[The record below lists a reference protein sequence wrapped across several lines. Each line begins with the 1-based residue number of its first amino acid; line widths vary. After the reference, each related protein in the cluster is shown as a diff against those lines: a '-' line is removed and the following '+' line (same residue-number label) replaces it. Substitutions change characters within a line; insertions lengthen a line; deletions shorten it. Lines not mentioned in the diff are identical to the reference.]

1 MPLKLCVVPNEGK
14 RERKRRA
21 KKAQQQ
27 KAPISRRDFLRM
39 AEEDA
44 CSMYGGPGDP
54 PPVPEKPAA
63 VRSKILPLSFELHL
77 KPKMSAAKEELSKS
91 VIETS
96 CRRSS
101 AVCRELRTM
110 AAVPIVEPFQEKI
123 VEPIVESVQQTF
135 SQCADVDVAPV
146 SDTFESIWAEFDEP
160 AMNWE
165 LPAIDANLVPPTEP
179 QCELPASQCPKQF
192 YSMQPSNTD
201 QPVQS
206 LHDLIDSLC
215 PENPIQTL
223 PAIAAPTLNQGW
235 DHMYSRPSNL
245 APISQEFCQQMLTE
259 SEMFFPPVKQ
269 SGNSMALC
277 ASVQP
282 MASAGHQS
290 WDSTNHL
297 QHWERFHSSMVPPV
311 ARDTPIPVP
320 QSYQSWDVNLK
331 NVTQMQMAQPPVT
344 PVDAP
349 KSIAINMPKAYQSW
363 DTVPQNHIY
372 NGKQAEHPMNMPQSN
387 QSCNSGFIMQQD
399 NGKEVPLSVPKAA
412 YNSPQ
417 ICDIGL
423 NNGPPTG
430 STRPVLIPVSRV
442 TSAHLSTSNK
452 PSQKSSSWLEE
463 IMEDVENPEQS
474 TTELL
479 IQQVQPAANPSTF
492 HNANTK
498 ILSNH
503 FENTCHGTDSEL
515 VKIQKTRVMTANN
528 PIKMSIL
535 DHAHNSVYKNQV
547 NTVVE
552 PTFHFTPSGQ
562 AINMKKEHITMQK
575 EITSLQNL
583 SSNLNSVS
591 GQKIE
596 HVSTLQVP
604 IKTPVIRVRLA
615 DNPMPELKAIPSTQL
630 PPINHIISKAN
641 SLNAPKANQKGNP
654 LAQNQIDNVAMQ
666 HPPTVNVPMP
676 IIGVR
681 PADNAPQKAKSVP
694 KKKIINV
701 SAPIGQMKRAGQSIT
716 VLKQPITV
724 TKMQAPFLNLNSAS
738 QEPVQTVNAVPI
750 PMKPPIARMK
760 PSEITTNILTGTQN
774 LDSTI
779 QIQLE
784 NGATIHIPQVPVT
797 TATTIAAKSRGQQPM
812 GMPQVCQQPLTMPQ
826 PCQQFRMTGVKV
838 QRNPPAGAQE
848 FNGDQRP
855 RLIYVKSATG
865 QNIPVS
871 FMTGPDGLITQV
883 KRLPPNEVSRTPANR
898 FTNGL
903 PPLEPITPKIVQAP
917 NTCTTMHGP
926 VNGAGYFCGVMAPD
940 QAVEDE
946 EVDYEE
952 IGVAETFAE
961 YWPTKLKQ
969 GMPHPDA
976 VVETATLSSVE
987 LPDITYDLSLPAHFQ
1002 IAGSL
1007 SALQLEAVIYACQ
1020 AHERILPSGERAG
1033 FLLGDGAGVGK
1044 GRAIAGII
1052 YNNYLKGRKRSL
1064 WISVSNDLKFDA
1076 ERDLQD
1082 IGAGTRIKVV
1092 SLNKLKYCRIDS
1104 EENGRFR
1111 KGVIFCTYTALIGES
1126 LTASS
1131 KYQARLRQLVQWLGH
1146 NFKGVIVF
1154 DECHKAKNLTMGN
1167 AGKSTKTGTTVLELQ
1182 KLLPLARVVYASATG
1197 ASEPKNMAY
1206 MTRLGLWGPGTAYAE
1221 FVDFVYAVERR
1232 GIGAMELVAMDMKL
1246 RGTYI
1251 ARQLS
1256 FKDVTFHIQ
1265 EVNMQPSFTNVY
1277 NQAAELWADISKKF
1291 TRACQLMNVD
1301 NRLQKII
1308 TCQFWCAHQRFF
1320 RNLCIA
1326 SKVNTV
1332 VKMTR
1337 HAVRHGKAVVIGLQ
1351 STGESRTLENLE
1363 RNNGKL
1369 TSFVSTSTMI
1379 IQSFVEKHFP
1389 APRREAFIE
1398 LLSTGEFVPETR
1410 SQPPRAKKPRPTNID
1425 WMEDVDGGDSEDS
1438 DVEIL
1443 QERWPPLPEESAK
1456 GHGRKRRG
1464 RPPTRTEKAER
1475 LTMQDRILMH
1485 LHGNILAARQLEASE
1500 FDPSVP
1506 QQPKITE
1513 RDVTRCILMKEKLL
1527 ARVEELG
1534 RLLPPNTLDKL
1545 ISKLGGTSK
1554 VAEMTGRRGR
1564 VVRLGRNDFRYESRV
1579 EEDISMDL
1587 VNYREKQ
1594 RFMEGEKF
1602 VAIISE
1608 AASSGI
1614 SLQSDK
1620 RVSNQRRRLH
1630 ITLELPWSADR
1641 AIQQFGRTHRSN
1653 QVNSP
1658 EYVFVITNLAGERR
1672 FASTVA
1678 KRLESLGAL
1687 TQGDRR
1693 ATDARDLSQFNIDNS
1708 IGRHTLEHVMRQMA
1722 GDRQLTTKHIPD
1734 SFVGNFH
1741 EDCATALV
1749 GVGLLSMR
1757 QDNDRKTFTVEKDCN
1772 NITKFLNRILGC
1784 RVEIQNAI
1792 FKFFLGNMYSLI
1804 TQMKRTGR
1812 YDLGILD
1819 LDAHGAS
1826 VTSVKLMLF
1835 TREHATGTAATELH
1849 TVKVERG
1856 MSFEQA
1862 LAKFRREAKD
1872 SNEGFYILKQ
1882 KKRNK
1887 NTAVLC
1893 LNGQGPS
1900 TLVTRKESSTPSPV
1914 YLQLYR
1920 PNTGPQ
1926 VKIENLASISL
1937 RYVLVSPEEAQEYWQ
1952 HQYDICLDKCSH
1964 VFWSRLCPNPNSC
1977 EVGLRVRTYHVL
1989 SGLMLPI
1996 WGRIEK
2002 IIERNGRKIQIIRV
2016 KTDVN
2021 KKIVGTLVPS
2031 SVYNELVEDLSA
2043 DSMVSSNQ

>member
-39 AEEDA
+39 AEADA

-54 PPVPEKPAA
+54 SPVSEKPPAE
-63 VRSKILPLSFELHL
+63 RSEIRPMNFELHL
-77 KPKMSAAKEELSKS
+77 KPKMSDAKEVESKS
-91 VIETS
+91 AIETS

-101 AVCRELRTM
+101 GDCRELSIM
-110 AAVPIVEPFQEKI
+110 AAVPIVEPFQEQI
-123 VEPIVESVQQTF
+123 VEPGVESIVELVQQKF
-135 SQCADVDVAPV
+135 SQCADVDKALIEPPV
-146 SDTFESIWAEFDEP
+146 SDTFESICAEFDEP

-165 LPAIDANLVPPTEP
+165 LPAIDANLVQPTAP
-179 QCELPASQCPKQF
+179 QCELPASQCHTQF
-192 YSMQPSNTD
+192 DSMQPSNTD

-206 LHDLIDSLC
+206 LHDLIDSIC
-215 PENPIQTL
+215 PEKSIQTL
-223 PAIAAPTLNQGW
+223 PPIAAPTINQGW

-245 APISQEFCQQMLTE
+245 AVIPQEFCQQMQSE

-269 SGNSMALC
+269 SRNSMASC

-282 MASAGHQS
+282 MSSADHQS

-297 QHWERFHSSMVPPV
+297 QHWEPFSMMPPV
-311 ARDTPIPVP
+311 ARDTTI
-320 QSYQSWDVNLK
+320 
-331 NVTQMQMAQPPVT
+331 PVT
-344 PVDAP
+344 PVAVP
-349 KSIAINMPKAYQSW
+349 ISSAINMLKAYQSW
-363 DTVPQNHIY
+363 DLVPINHIY
-372 NGKQAEHPMNMPQSN
+372 NGKQAEHPMNMPQSI
-387 QSCNSGFIMQQD
+387 QRKMQQE
-399 NGKEVPLSVPKAA
+399 NGKGVPPSVPKAA
-412 YNSPQ
+412 DNPHSPQ

-423 NNGPPTG
+423 NNGPPTA

-442 TSAHLSTSNK
+442 TLAHLRTSNK
-452 PSQKSSSWLEE
+452 PSQNSSSWLEE
-463 IMEDVENPEQS
+463 IMEDVENPEPS

-479 IQQVQPAANPSTF
+479 IQEVQPAANPSTF

-503 FENTCHGTDSEL
+503 IENTCHSTE
-515 VKIQKTRVMTANN
+515 KIQKTCAMTSNN

-547 NTVVE
+547 NTVAE
-552 PTFHFTPSGQ
+552 PTFHFTPSEQ
-562 AINMKKEHITMQK
+562 AINMKKEQK

-583 SSNLNSVS
+583 SHNLNSVP
-591 GQKIE
+591 GQKMA

-604 IKTPVIRVRLA
+604 IKTPVIRVRPA
-615 DNPMPELKAIPSTQL
+615 DNPMAELKSIPSTQL
-630 PPINHIISKAN
+630 PLINNMKSKV
-641 SLNAPKANQKGNP
+641 NALYVPNANQKGYP
-654 LAQNQIDNVAMQ
+654 LTQNQIDNVAMQ

-676 IIGVR
+676 IIR
-681 PADNAPQKAKSVP
+681 PADQTSRLPMAKFVP

-701 SAPIGQMKRAGQSIT
+701 SAPIVQMKPAGQSIT

-724 TKMQAPFLNLNSAS
+724 TKMQAPILNFNSAS
-738 QEPVQTVNAVPI
+738 QKQVITGHAVPI
-750 PMKPPIARMK
+750 AMKSPIACMKPE
-760 PSEITTNILTGTQN
+760 EITTNKLTGTQN
-774 LDSTI
+774 LDSAI
-779 QIQLE
+779 KIQLE
-784 NGATIHIPQVPVT
+784 NGATIHIPQVPV
-797 TATTIAAKSRGQQPM
+797 AAKSRVQQPM
-812 GMPQVCQQPLTMPQ
+812 TMPQVCQQPMTMPQ
-826 PCQQFRMTGVKV
+826 PCQQFPMTIVKL

-848 FNGDQRP
+848 FHGDQRP
-855 RLIYVKSATG
+855 RMIYVKSATG

-871 FMTGPDGLITQV
+871 FLTGPDGLITQV
-883 KRLPPNEVSRTPANR
+883 KRLPPNEVARTVANR
-898 FTNGL
+898 FPNGL
-903 PPLEPITPKIVQAP
+903 PPLEPIKRNIFPAP

-946 EVDYEE
+946 EVDNEE

-961 YWPTKLKQ
+961 YWPTKLGQ
-969 GMPHPDA
+969 GMAHPDA

-987 LPDITYDLSLPAHFQ
+987 LPDITYDLSLPVHFQ
-1002 IAGSL
+1002 VAGSL

-1082 IGAGTRIKVV
+1082 IGAGRRIKVV

-1126 LTASS
+1126 LTAAS
-1131 KYQARLRQLVQWLGH
+1131 KYQTRLRQLVQWLGH
-1146 NFKGVIVF
+1146 HFQGVIIF
-1154 DECHKAKNLTMGN
+1154 DECHKAKNLTIGH

-1206 MTRLGLWGPGTAYAE
+1206 MTRLGLWGAGTAYAE

-1265 EVNMQPSFTNVY
+1265 EVNMQTSFTNVY

-1389 APRREAFIE
+1389 APRREPFIE

-1410 SQPPRAKKPRPTNID
+1410 SHPPRTKKPRPTNID
-1425 WMEDVDGGDSEDS
+1425 WMEDVDGGDSEES
-1438 DVEIL
+1438 DIEIL
-1443 QERWPPLPEESAK
+1443 QERWPPLPEESAT
-1456 GHGRKRRG
+1456 GNGRKRRG
-1464 RPPTRTEKAER
+1464 RPPRTDKAER

-1485 LHGNILAARQLEASE
+1485 LHGNMLAARQPEASDV
-1500 FDPSVP
+1500 DPCEP

-1579 EEDISMDL
+1579 EADISMDL

-1594 RFMEGEKF
+1594 RFMEGEKY

-1620 RVSNQRRRLH
+1620 RVLNQRRRLH

-1708 IGRHTLEHVMRQMA
+1708 IGRHTLEHVMQQMT
-1722 GDRQLTTKHIPD
+1722 GDRPLTTKHIPD

-1741 EDCATALV
+1741 EDCATALA

-1757 QDNDRKTFTVEKDCN
+1757 QDNDRKIFTMEKDCN

-1826 VTSVKLMLF
+1826 VTSLKLMRF

-1862 LAKFRREAKD
+1862 LAK
-1872 SNEGFYILKQ
+1872 
-1882 KKRNK
+1882 
-1887 NTAVLC
+1887 
-1893 LNGQGPS
+1893 
-1900 TLVTRKESSTPSPV
+1900 
-1914 YLQLYR
+1914 
-1920 PNTGPQ
+1920 
-1926 VKIENLASISL
+1926 
-1937 RYVLVSPEEAQEYWQ
+1937 
-1952 HQYDICLDKCSH
+1952 
-1964 VFWSRLCPNPNSC
+1964 
-1977 EVGLRVRTYHVL
+1977 
-1989 SGLMLPI
+1989 
-1996 WGRIEK
+1996 
-2002 IIERNGRKIQIIRV
+2002 
-2016 KTDVN
+2016 
-2021 KKIVGTLVPS
+2021 
-2031 SVYNELVEDLSA
+2031 
-2043 DSMVSSNQ
+2043 